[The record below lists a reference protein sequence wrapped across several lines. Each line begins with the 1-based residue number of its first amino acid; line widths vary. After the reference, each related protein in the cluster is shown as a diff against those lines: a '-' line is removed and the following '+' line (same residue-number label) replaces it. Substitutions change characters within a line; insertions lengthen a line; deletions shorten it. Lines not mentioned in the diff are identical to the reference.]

1 MPDFH
6 EHNPNMSKPVRTI
19 WRIFFAAWA
28 LFLLFLLA
36 INLGVFGKLP
46 SLVEL
51 ENPSILSSSEI
62 YASDGSLMGKYY
74 LKDRINVQYAEISPN
89 VIKALVATE
98 DERFY
103 EHSGIDVKSLFRAV
117 AFLGK
122 EGGASTITQQLAKN
136 LLFGEGS
143 KNIVRR
149 VIEKFKEWVV
159 AIKLERNFT
168 KEEIIALYLNMV
180 TYGDEIYG
188 IRNAAR
194 TYFQKEPDR
203 LAVEEAA
210 VLVGLLKGST
220 KYNPRRNPKASLDR
234 RNVVIDQ
241 MVRNRYLS
249 APEADRLKTKPI
261 QLKYRKMDENAGIA
275 PYFREVLRE
284 EVKRW
289 CRENKNPKTGNP
301 YDIYKD
307 GLKIFTTIDTRLQE
321 YAEIAVFRH
330 MQNLQKVFSSQRN
343 VKDGSVWKSKEGK
356 AVIDAAIKQSDRWRF
371 SKEEGM
377 TDAEILKSFDVKVPM
392 KVFSWNPKREK
403 DTVMTPLDSI
413 KYHKQTMQVG
423 LLSVDPMTGE
433 VKAWV
438 GGSSFRHFKFD
449 HVNVNT
455 KRQVGSTFKPL
466 LYSTAVMNGYRP
478 ETPIPG
484 GPIAMG
490 DKVITGSGGPMAICL
505 AYSKNPAAV
514 YLIKQ
519 VGIQRTIEF
528 CRQSG
533 ITSNIPPYPA
543 ISLGSA
549 DISLFEMVQAYTSF
563 PGRGFNVKPYFI
575 SRIEDKNGNV
585 LASFRSESKEIMS
598 EGDAYIMTKMMQ
610 GVVDFGTGRA
620 LRGSFSL
627 SSEMAGK
634 TGTTNDNADGWFIGF
649 TPQLLSGVWVGCDDP
664 FLRLLYTT
672 GGAQMAMPAWAY
684 YYQQVLKDGKLG
696 YDAEAKFIVPETLD
710 NEAVYDYQMLTN
722 GELPPPAE
730 GVDAGSGSSEDY
742 IDVPVSD
749 GSEEATG
756 ESMETKEKE
765 VAPPTKEPEK
775 QTTDKKTEEAPKKP
789 EPASTDTSQR
799 KKKGGLLKGI
809 FNKKEKPDE

>member
-307 GLKIFTTIDTRLQE
+307 GLKIFTTIDTRMQE

-519 VGIQRTIEF
+519 VGIQRTNEF
-528 CRQSG
+528 CPQSG
-533 ITSNIPPYPA
+533 NTSNIPPYPA

-775 QTTDKKTEEAPKKP
+775 QTIDKKTEEAPKKP